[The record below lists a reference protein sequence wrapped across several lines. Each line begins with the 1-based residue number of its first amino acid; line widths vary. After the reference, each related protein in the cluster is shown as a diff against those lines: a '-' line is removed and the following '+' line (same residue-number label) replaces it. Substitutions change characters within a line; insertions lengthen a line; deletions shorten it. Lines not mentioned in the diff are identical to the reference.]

1 MSVAWVAAGWAMAIA
16 LAVRVLA
23 LAARLR
29 AVGDAEHELRGPL
42 TAVALAAA
50 SARRTPAGQR
60 IAESLESE
68 LARAN
73 AALEELTAAR
83 SGPRAA
89 AAGEPVALERLVRS
103 AVLAW
108 GRRRPI
114 RLDWQAGPVRVRADR
129 GALGQAIGNVLS
141 NAVEHGTGAVEVR
154 AAREGDRVRVEI
166 VNPRG
171 RDRGRGLVI
180 ARRSVAGA
188 GGALEFTA
196 DPSSARTALVL
207 PVEA

>member
-1 MSVAWVAAGWAMAIA
+1 M
-16 LAVRVLA
+16 
-23 LAARLR
+23 
-29 AVGDAEHELRGPL
+29 
-42 TAVALAAA
+42 
-50 SARRTPAGQR
+50 
-60 IAESLESE
+60 
-68 LARAN
+68 
-73 AALEELTAAR
+73 
-83 SGPRAA
+83 
-89 AAGEPVALERLVRS
+89 
-103 AVLAW
+103 
-108 GRRRPI
+108 
-114 RLDWQAGPVRVRADR
+114 
-129 GALGQAIGNVLS
+129 LS

-196 DPSSARTALVL
+196 DSSSARTALVL